1 LLVLIPGD
9 PSSTFSSE
17 EEPLEENPRE
27 LASVASN
34 ERSSVTNLHQPRL
47 ERASGIQMIPFQ
59 SSSTKVTTSK
69 NLPPLLHPLLTD
81 NDFLPSLEDL
91 LKSANTGDRDTSSI
105 VTANQA
111 APRRST
117 SISPKKP
124 FLLSSRQSY
133 EAFVEKKNVLASTI
147 NHLSIPLSS
156 REARLLVFTSSSETT
171 RDDFEI
177 FEIAEEGEWS
187 VLPWQSTN
195 LIFNG

>member
-1 LLVLIPGD
+1 
-9 PSSTFSSE
+9 
-17 EEPLEENPRE
+17 
-27 LASVASN
+27 
-34 ERSSVTNLHQPRL
+34 
-47 ERASGIQMIPFQ
+47 MIPFQ
-59 SSSTKVTTSK
+59 SSSTKVTTSR
-69 NLPPLLHPLLTD
+69 NLPPLLHPLLID

-111 APRRST
+111 APRRSNR
-117 SISPKKP
+117 ISPKKP
-124 FLLSSRQSY
+124 FLLSSRRSY

-147 NHLSIPLSS
+147 NLLSIPLSS
-156 REARLLVFTSSSETT
+156 REARLPVFTSSPETT

-177 FEIAEEGEWS
+177 FEIAEEREWS